1 MQFNNFK
8 HCLMSAKFYREIS
21 EAKKDCSECHTDNKL
36 SFISR
41 KRQKIHLE
49 HEFIFSMKI
58 SCFQNTFLAVLVTQ
72 IPVCFNK
79 KK

>member
-8 HCLMSAKFYREIS
+8 HCLMSQNSIVKIS
-21 EAKKDCSECHTDNKL
+21 EAKKVCSECHTDNKL

-41 KRQKIHLE
+41 KREKIHLE

-58 SCFQNTFLAVLVTQ
+58 SCCQNAHFLQ
-72 IPVCFNK
+72 F
-79 KK
+79 